1 MKMRFCNSC
10 QQSKPE
16 EGGYRKEGSLR
27 GWRCAGCYNRTTPSI
42 YRANRPTDPKFLG
55 DVKKILG
62 Y

>member
-1 MKMRFCNSC
+1 MKFCTTC
-10 QQSKPE
+10 QRDKE
-16 EGGYRKEGSLR
+16 EAGGYKKPGSNR
-27 GWRCAGCYNRTTPSI
+27 AWRCKSCYERKTTSI